1 MRASSE
7 IKCPICNNKMGEM
20 NLDKA
25 PLSST
30 LVYTIKNDRRFA
42 KTVVY
47 MCATCRNIQSFLLE
61 VPRTE

>member
-1 MRASSE
+1 MRASNE
-7 IKCPICNNKMGEM
+7 MKCPICSSKMGKM
-20 NLDKA
+20 NPEKA

-30 LVYTIKNDRRFA
+30 LVYSVNNDRRFA

-61 VPRTE
+61 APRS